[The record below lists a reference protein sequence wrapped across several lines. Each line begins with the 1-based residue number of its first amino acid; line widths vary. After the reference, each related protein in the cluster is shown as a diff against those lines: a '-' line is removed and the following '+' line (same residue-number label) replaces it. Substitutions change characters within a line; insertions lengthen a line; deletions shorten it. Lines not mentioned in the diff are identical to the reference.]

1 MVKARPAVVLSPRL
15 PHRDS
20 LCTIVPGLSIS
31 VGAVH
36 AVPAQSARRSLPGS
50 VSVAGKRTRHF
61 KSGRPR
67 GERPD
72 AAGVR
77 HFGRQE
83 SIFVSDGPCS
93 SVWSLN
99 GAVGL
104 FQIRVASQMRFG

>member
-1 MVKARPAVVLSPRL
+1 MALTYSVGPGTILRCDYSRGGFQEPEMVKARPAVVLSPRL

-31 VGAVH
+31 VGAGSRCSG
-36 AVPAQSARRSLPGS
+36 AERSRSLPGS
-50 VSVAGKRTRHF
+50 VSVASKRTRHF

-77 HFGRQE
+77 HFRRQE
-83 SIFVSDGPCS
+83 SIFVS
-93 SVWSLN
+93 
-99 GAVGL
+99 
-104 FQIRVASQMRFG
+104 